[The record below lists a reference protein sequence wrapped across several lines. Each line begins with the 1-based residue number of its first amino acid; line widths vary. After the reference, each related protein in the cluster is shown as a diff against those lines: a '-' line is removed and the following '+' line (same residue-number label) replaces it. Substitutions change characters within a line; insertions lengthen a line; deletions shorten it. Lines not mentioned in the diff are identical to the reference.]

1 MLSIP
6 AQGLRLGVAV
16 LSALAAIPPG
26 SARAQDAIKRVKID
40 LAHIE
45 EIAGRLAQE
54 PYRPETP
61 RGEDA
66 AAMKTLAALKYDQY
80 RAIRFLPE
88 RAIWKSEN
96 LNFHMHL
103 FHLGYLFTQPVHI
116 NEFTR
121 THCQRLRFVQDFFS
135 YDRSGMTASLPA
147 TLGYAGLRLHFP
159 LNKPDLFDEA
169 VVFQGASYFRALGKG
184 NVYGLSSRGL
194 ALNCALPGVTEEFP
208 VFREFWVGKPEGAQR
223 TITIFALLDSDSVT
237 GAYQMDLAPGDP
249 TTVDVRATLFFRKTS
264 AVVGVSPCSSMFWFG
279 ENSRQRFDDY
289 RPEVHDSDG
298 LAIKASKGEC
308 IWRPASNNPPHIET
322 HSFKLDG
329 IKGFGLLQ
337 RDRDFNNFQDL
348 EALYHKRPSIW
359 IEPTSEW
366 GPGEVRLV
374 ELPTQEELADNLVV
388 YWIPDAKPEPL
399 KPFRFSYRQTWG
411 MMDNPTGAGC
421 WTVATRSGTHPW
433 APGVRFMIVEFD
445 GPRLRGL
452 PAEKMPDAV
461 VTVANGAP
469 IAVENVRTQRNPIN
483 GVWRASFE
491 VRPATTNTPPAQI
504 GPIELRCCLKSGEDY
519 LSETWTYRTQL

>member
-1 MLSIP
+1 MVILACIATAMATP
-6 AQGLRLGVAV
+6 AH
-16 LSALAAIPPG
+16 S
-26 SARAQDAIKRVKID
+26 QDAIKRVKID
-40 LAHIE
+40 LAHVE
-45 EIAGRLAQE
+45 EIAQRLAQE

-61 RGEDA
+61 HGEDA

-88 RAIWKSEN
+88 RAIWKSEK

-135 YDRSGMTASLPA
+135 YERSGMAARLPA
-147 TLGYAGLRLHFP
+147 TLGYAGFRLHFP
-159 LNKPDLFDEA
+159 LNSPEVFDESI
-169 VVFQGASYFRALGKG
+169 VFQGASYFRALGKG

-208 VFREFWVGKPEGAQR
+208 IFREFWIGKPEGAQR
-223 TITIFALLDSDSVT
+223 TITMFALLDSDSVT
-237 GAYQMDLAPGDP
+237 GAYQFDLAPGDA
-249 TTVDVRATLFFRKTS
+249 TTVDVRASLFFRK
-264 AVVGVSPCSSMFWFG
+264 ANALVGMSPFSSMFWFG

-298 LAIKASKGEC
+298 LAIRTASGEC
-308 IWRPASNNPPHIET
+308 MWRPASNNPPRIET
-322 HSFKLDG
+322 HSFKLG
-329 IKGFGLLQ
+329 GVKGFGLLQ
-337 RDRDFNNFQDL
+337 RDRDFNNYQDL

-359 IEPTSEW
+359 VEPTSDW

-388 YWIPDAKPEPL
+388 YWIPDVKPEPL
-399 KPFRFSYRQTWG
+399 KPFRYAYRQTWG
-411 MMDNPTGAGC
+411 MMDNPSGAGC
-421 WTVATRSGTHPW
+421 WSVATRSGTHPW

-452 PAEKMPDAV
+452 PPDKAPDAV
-461 VTVANGAP
+461 VTVANDAP
-469 IAVENVRTQRNPIN
+469 VAVENVRTQRNPIN

-491 VRPATTNTPPAQI
+491 VRPASTNTPPAQV